1 MTAALPAERL
11 EKVSG
16 DDAVCPTQTTT
27 CTFVVRA
34 VDVNGVPV
42 PGASVSWSSP
52 NTCGAPIV
60 ATTDGFG
67 LATVANLCATAA
79 AGTYTQTAT
88 LVSNQQQASFV
99 YTVRGLAVV
108 FPSVD
113 VGVRT
118 DDVTSGTT
126 QASGL
131 SVAAK
136 YRSGPVANYGQVVTL
151 NRTVTPA
158 APTLAFDESQLPFG
172 NYVPDITVSTTT
184 PGIGTGVETIV
195 FTPVPSG
202 FSTSNAPRR
211 QDLRRASVALR
222 AP

>member
-1 MTAALPAERL
+1 MRRTHRRHDGRLDGERCSAAL
-11 EKVSG
+11 
-16 DDAVCPTQTTT
+16 TT
-27 CTFVVRA
+27 
-34 VDVNGVPV
+34 
-42 PGASVSWSSP
+42 
-52 NTCGAPIV
+52 
-60 ATTDGFG
+60 AT
-67 LATVANLCATAA
+67 NLCATAA

-118 DDVTSGTT
+118 DDVT
-126 QASGL
+126 
-131 SVAAK
+131 
-136 YRSGPVANYGQVVTL
+136 L

-172 NYVPDITVSTTT
+172 NYVLDITVSTTT

-195 FTPVPSG
+195 FTPAPSG